1 MMNALLAEFIGTM
14 FLVILGD
21 GVCATVSLT
30 KSGFKGAPS
39 THILMGWGMAVMLP
53 AFAFGAVSGAHFN
66 PAVTI
71 ACAIRGQ
78 LAGSLVVPYII
89 AQMLGGF
96 VGACMVWLLYKDHFD
111 ATEEMATKRGV
122 FCTAPSIPNPTM
134 NFLSEFFATFCLV
147 FFLQTIP
154 AAAGISAVSWGLV
167 YGVIVSMGASF
178 GGLTGY
184 AMNAARDTAP
194 RIAYMVLP
202 IKGKKDPDWGG
213 YGWIP
218 AVAPICGGIVAAVLL
233 NALQFMFVVNAV
245 TEAAAVVP

>member
-1 MMNALLAEFIGTM
+1 MMEKLLAEFIGTM

-53 AFAFGAVSGAHFN
+53 AFAFGAISGAHFN
-66 PAVTI
+66 PAVTV
-71 ACAIRGQ
+71 AVAMRG
-78 LAGSLVVPYII
+78 GMSWGEVFPYIV

-96 VGACMVWLLYKDHFD
+96 VGAVIVWVLYKDHFD
-111 ATEEMATKRGV
+111 ATEEPATKRGV
-122 FCTAPSIPNPTM
+122 FCTAPSIPNKGL

-154 AAAGISAVSWGLV
+154 AAAGVSAVSWGLV

-194 RIAYMVLP
+194 RLAYCVLP
-202 IKGKKDPDWGG
+202 IKGKKDADWAG

-218 AVAPICGGIVAAVLL
+218 AVAPICGAVVAALLL
-233 NALQFMFVVNAV
+233 NALPFF
-245 TEAAAVVP
+245 